1 MKLAL
6 GSAFED
12 APFKGGIAIG
22 PQTVDVAAF
31 LWQQHISRAHPL
43 ACSGIVDD
51 LSKLATYLSVTGR
64 NPRKSDL
71 VLVHGMPN
79 NSFHHLCCC
88 RDHPMHRLVS
98 SEAADSLRP
107 VPH

>member
-1 MKLAL
+1 MLQPFF
-6 GSAFED
+6 GSS
-12 APFKGGIAIG
+12 
-22 PQTVDVAAF
+22 T
-31 LWQQHISRAHPL
+31 SRAHTYLPAQASL
-43 ACSGIVDD
+43 TI
-51 LSKLATYLSVTGR
+51 LNKLATYLSVTGR